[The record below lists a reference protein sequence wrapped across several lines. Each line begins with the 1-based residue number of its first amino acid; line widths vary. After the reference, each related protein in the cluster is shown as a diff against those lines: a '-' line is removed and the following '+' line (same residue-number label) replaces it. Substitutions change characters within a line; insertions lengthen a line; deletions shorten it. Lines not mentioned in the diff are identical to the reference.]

1 MATLDELV
9 IRIRADTAQLERAL
23 KNAQQQTQDTGNR
36 MRAVLTDLRGQ
47 FAALVPALSVA
58 AVVSF
63 GKQAIAAADHIND
76 LAQRTG
82 FAGSTLSALN
92 TPLKQS
98 GSSLDEFAAS
108 MARLNNALGE
118 AATGDNQSAVQA
130 FDDLG
135 LSVKRLLA
143 LPQEERFFAVARAL
157 SGLKDITQ
165 QQAAAQN
172 LMGRGAAVLIP
183 LINELGGNLKE
194 FTDEAKASGRAISD
208 EDLKR
213 IDEFG
218 DKWTAVVE
226 QLQVSFTAF
235 TPVLDAVV
243 EAFQTLRVLNPVE
256 LGSRIGKTI
265 GEEITGQGGYTR
277 KAKAG
282 GFATEATV
290 VSGYTFDSK
299 GNLVPPGAKSNPAA
313 GSNAGLLKGD
323 KDTEKAAEDYD
334 TLNNEMERYL
344 TNLENER
351 ELAGLSGKALEVR
364 KAILEATAIA
374 TKEGNLL
381 SEETVQQITAEV
393 GATYDLQEAQRKL
406 EQQTREAAETQREL
420 TNAFRDGL
428 TDIVLHFDSARDA
441 AKNFFEEIASQI
453 IKRKITGPL
462 AQGIGDAI
470 GGSDFL
476 SGIGSILGFADGG
489 RPPVGRASIVGEN
502 GPELFVPDSAGTV
515 IPNGA
520 MGGKSVT
527 VVNNWN
533 ISPGIQGTVR
543 QELMNMLPAI
553 EARTK
558 ASVFGAIERGGSESR
573 MVGKRS

>member
-1 MATLDELV
+1 MATLDELK
-9 IRIRADTAQLERAL
+9 ITITADSAQLERAL

-63 GKQAIAAADHIND
+63 GRQAFAAADHIND

-98 GSSLDEFAAS
+98 GSSLDEFAGA

-118 AATGDNQSAVQA
+118 AQTGNHETVKS
-130 FDDLG
+130 FDQLG
-135 LSVKRLLA
+135 LSVTKLLA

-183 LINELGGNLKE
+183 LINELGGNMQKLV
-194 FTDEAKASGRAISD
+194 DDAKRTGKAISD

-256 LGSRIGKTI
+256 LGSRIGRTI
-265 GEEITGQGGYTR
+265 GEEYTGQAGYGR

-290 VSGYTFDSK
+290 VSGYTFDAK
-299 GNLVPPGAKSNPAA
+299 GNLVPPGAKANPAA
-313 GSNAGLLKGD
+313 GSNAGLLKGTD
-323 KDTEKAAEDYD
+323 KDTEKAVEDYD

-374 TKEGNLL
+374 TKDGNLL
-381 SEETVQQITAEV
+381 SEEAVQQITAEV
-393 GATYDLQEAQRKL
+393 EATYDLQEAQRKL
-406 EQQTREAAETQREL
+406 EQQTRDATETQREL

-428 TDIVLHFDSARDA
+428 TEIVLHFDSARDA

-462 AQGIGDAI
+462 AQGIGDALGGDIFGSI
-470 GGSDFL
+470 GGL
-476 SGIGSILGFADGG
+476 LGFADGG

-527 VVNNWN
+527 VTNVFN
-533 ISPGIQGTVR
+533 ISTGIQGTVR
-543 QELMNMLPAI
+543 QELMSMMPAI
-553 EARTK
+553 TANTK
-558 ASVFGAIERGGSESR
+558 AAVFGAIERGGSESR
-573 MVGKRS
+573 MVGKRN